1 MKKNNLIWFDIIEL
15 ERRLK
20 NSEISDKDVFIYLL
34 IYVIIFVLYSRF
46 GDNNSWLFLNNSL
59 FITIYMIMT
68 IAIMIIGVKMTFNIN
83 SAGDNKD
90 YFKRFLSLSFVTA
103 LRLNVFLLIPA
114 VSILIFFNF
123 LDYGPGFGKNAMGIS
138 IIALNVI
145 ADILYFLMLTNSF
158 KRVCNSC

>member
-1 MKKNNLIWFDIIEL
+1 MKKNNLIWFDIAEL

-34 IYVIIFVLYSRF
+34 IYVIIFVLYWF
-46 GDNNSWLFLNNSL
+46 GGNNSWLIQNNSL
-59 FITIYMIMT
+59 FIIIDMVMT
-68 IAIMIIGVKMTFNIN
+68 IAIMIIGVTMTFNIN

-123 LDYGPGFGKNAMGIS
+123 LDYGPGFSKNAMGIS